1 MSKVYLIRLSLL
13 GFLVIAVVTPSAN
26 ATRKSV
32 VLGGKADIPNVQ
44 TNIEIQELGRYCV
57 EQFNLMEESEQGNA
71 ESIANTAVLNPL
83 NFSRVVSAQKQV
95 VAGLKY
101 DLRIEVIQPD
111 GTNRMFDSVVIIQPW
126 LHSKK
131 LLGFTPVATPV
142 Y

>member
-1 MSKVYLIRLSLL
+1 MSKVSLIRLSLL
-13 GFLVIAVVTPSAN
+13 GVLVIAVVTPSAN
-26 ATRKSV
+26 AIRKSV
-32 VLGGKADIPNVQ
+32 VLGGKSDVPNVQ
-44 TNIEIQELGRYCV
+44 SNMEIQELGRFCV

-71 ESIANTAVLNPL
+71 ASIADTAVLNPL
-83 NFSRVVSAQKQV
+83 NFSRVLSAQKQV

-101 DLRIEVIQPD
+101 DLRIEVTQPD
-111 GTNRMFDSVVIIQPW
+111 GTSRMFDSVVVIQPW

>member
-13 GFLVIAVVTPSAN
+13 GFLVIAVVAPSAN